1 MNRSEP
7 KRVAVLQSNYIP
19 WRGYFDIIGMAD
31 EFIIY
36 DEVQFTKNDWR
47 NRNKIKSRNG
57 LQWLTIPVGVNIK
70 RSISQVIIPDPAWQK
85 KHWDTLHHSYRKA
98 PYFNKLSHLIAPV
111 YLDKVH
117 SSLSMLNLEL
127 INLIC
132 NFLGIQTKITS
143 SSDYRLEGDRNSRLI
158 SLCKQSKA
166 GVYLSGPSAIGYL
179 DEGLFNRE
187 NIAVRWVNYYN
198 YPVYPQLWG
207 GFEPRVSILDL
218 IFNTGDD
225 APRYMKF
232 PC

>member
-1 MNRSEP
+1 MSRSEP

-36 DEVQFTKNDWR
+36 DEVQYTKNDWR
-47 NRNKIKSRNG
+47 NRNKIKTRDG

-70 RSISQVIIPDPAWQK
+70 RSISQVKIPDPGWQK
-85 KHWDTLHHSYRKA
+85 KHWDTIHHSYCRA
-98 PYFNKLSHLIAPV
+98 PYFNELSQLIAPV
-111 YLDKVH
+111 YLDKAH

-127 INLIC
+127 INLVC
-132 NFLGIQTKITS
+132 NFLGIKTKITS
-143 SSDYRLEGDRNSRLI
+143 SSSYRLEGDRNSRLI

-179 DEGLFNRE
+179 DEGLFKRE
-187 NIAVRWVNYYN
+187 NIAIRWINYDN
-198 YPVYPQLWG
+198 YPAYPQLWG
-207 GFEPRVSILDL
+207 DFEPRVSILDL

-225 APRYMKF
+225 ASCYMKF